1 MKVASRSSTLLHELT
16 VYRVSKDDVTK
27 AEPPQVYFKPLNRPA
42 EDKHLKKKEQQEA
55 LKGNLNEV
63 VHMIAHRRSGAGPIP
78 TRSELAYSSGLRQ
91 YARPQS
97 ALNSS
102 HGQRRFTLVAGN
114 SNRGSFLS

>member
-1 MKVASRSSTLLHELT
+1 MKVASRSSTNLHELK
-16 VYRVSKDDVTK
+16 VYRVTKDDVTK
-27 AEPPQVYFKPLNRPA
+27 AEPPQVYFKPLNRPP
-42 EDKHLKKKEQQEA
+42 EDKLMKKKEQYEA

-78 TRSELAYSSGLRQ
+78 TRSELAYSSSLRH

-97 ALNSS
+97 ALSNS
-102 HGQRRFTLVAGN
+102 HGQRRFTLIAGN